1 MKMVFEKAY
10 FTQLGYTYNTA
21 LKELIEYMKL
31 FRAKT
36 SANAI
41 SICGIFDMFDIDES
55 LMASLVL
62 MFGDYDNNPQHGWI
76 DDIDGCIAYLE
87 SVQKYWEDT
96 EDD

>member
-1 MKMVFEKAY
+1 MKMAFEKAY
-10 FTQLGYTYNTA
+10 FTQLEYTYDTA

-36 SANAI
+36 SVNAI

-62 MFGDYDNNPQHGWI
+62 MFGEYGVNPQHGWI
-76 DDIDGCIAYLE
+76 EDIDGCIEYLE
-87 SVQKYWEDT
+87 SMRKYWGDE